1 MNGIPDFEVLSV
13 LERPISIQRS
23 TIFNPTLMIQTPL
36 SINEEL
42 YIDIDVYVIK
52 LFFSVER

>member
-1 MNGIPDFEVLSV
+1 MSMNGIPDFEVLSV

-42 YIDIDVYVIK
+42 YIDIDV
-52 LFFSVER
+52 